1 MSMGQLRTAARLAG
15 LSGPEPLAW
24 LQPLLLA
31 RVLEPVDLHVTA
43 MLAARFGESDPAV
56 LLAASL
62 AIRAPRHGHV
72 CVDLVQLESATL
84 RLEAVVDGAHD
95 EVELPA
101 ARQDWLDRV
110 AASALVREPGPGA
123 TPLVLRGSLLYTD
136 RYLSYEASLEQALR
150 RRFGERRVV
159 ADPELLSR
167 GLDALFGPE
176 PDEGEDRQR
185 VAAHVAMGRGVTVI
199 SGGPGTGKT
208 WTVRNLLT
216 LVYAQ
221 AVATGD
227 GSLPRIA
234 LAAPTGKAA
243 ARVVSSIREG
253 LDAHLA
259 RAAGALP
266 EGKSVDGLRASLEAT
281 APSTLHRLLGWRPDA
296 PTRFRHDR
304 CRPLPL
310 DLLVVDEASMVDLAL
325 MAKLFDALPDSARVV
340 LLGDRHQLASVEAGS
355 VLGDICG
362 SGEQGVGPSEAV
374 VFLTHSR
381 RFRADGGIGRFAAA
395 AVSSRIDDAIA
406 ALPLW
411 GAGEPGLLSSDA
423 VGQRGGTLGRLE
435 PDPRG
440 RLPGAA
446 ARLVVEG
453 YRPYLERLR
462 AGPGPGESLLDL
474 HADALRRFDGFRVLC
489 AHRRGRTG
497 VKGVSEQVV
506 DLLAQARL
514 IEPSG
519 SWWLG
524 RPVIVTTNDYSVRRY
539 NGDVGIVVRDE
550 AGGWVVA
557 FPADAGSVSWLSPVR
572 LPEHQTVF
580 AMTIHKSQGSE
591 FGDVLVVLPET
602 PSPILTRELIYTG
615 VTRAT
620 DRVTVLSDEGVLRRG
635 LERRVQRASGLGDLL
650 WPSG

>member
-1 MSMGQLRTAARLAG
+1 MSVAQLWTAARLAG
-15 LSGPEPLAW
+15 LSGPESLRW

-31 RVLEPVDLHVTA
+31 QVLEPVDLHVTA

-72 CVDLVQLESATL
+72 CVDLLQLESATL
-84 RLEAVVDGAHD
+84 RPEAVRDVPQED
-95 EVELPA
+95 VELPE

-110 AASALVREPGPGA
+110 ARSALVRAPGPGS

-136 RYLSYEASLEQALR
+136 RYFTYEASLEQALR
-150 RRFGERRVV
+150 GRFGERRAV
-159 ADPELLSR
+159 AHPKLLTR

-176 PDEGEDRQR
+176 LGEGEDRQR
-185 VAAHVAMGRGVTVI
+185 LAAQVAISRGVTVI

-221 AVATGD
+221 AVGTGD
-227 GSLPRIA
+227 GTLPRIA

-243 ARVVSSIREG
+243 ARVVSSIRDG
-253 LDAHLA
+253 LDNHLA

-266 EGKSVDGLRASLEAT
+266 EGAEVAGLRAFLEAA

-304 CRPLPL
+304 SRPLPL

-325 MAKLFDALPDSARVV
+325 MAKLFDAVPATARVV

-355 VLGDICG
+355 VLGDVCG

-381 RFRADGGIGRFAAA
+381 RFRPDSGIGQFAAA

-411 GAGEPGLLSSDA
+411 GAGEPGLLTPDA
-423 VGQRGGTLGRLE
+423 EGQSGGTLGRLE
-435 PDPRG
+435 
-440 RLPGAA
+440 
-446 ARLVVEG
+446 
-453 YRPYLERLR
+453 
-462 AGPGPGESLLDL
+462 S
-474 HADALRRFDGFRVLC
+474 
-489 AHRRGRTG
+489 
-497 VKGVSEQVV
+497 
-506 DLLAQARL
+506 
-514 IEPSG
+514 
-519 SWWLG
+519 
-524 RPVIVTTNDYSVRRY
+524 
-539 NGDVGIVVRDE
+539 
-550 AGGWVVA
+550 
-557 FPADAGSVSWLSPVR
+557 
-572 LPEHQTVF
+572 
-580 AMTIHKSQGSE
+580 
-591 FGDVLVVLPET
+591 
-602 PSPILTRELIYTG
+602 
-615 VTRAT
+615 
-620 DRVTVLSDEGVLRRG
+620 
-635 LERRVQRASGLGDLL
+635 
-650 WPSG
+650 